1 MQQLCLDTG
10 AVKAVFPSASSASR
24 RFPAT
29 RANRIL
35 QICEGARKGLRSE
48 GGFGWRFVGSSSVQ
62 LLYGERR
69 CDGRAVEQLDL
80 PTGQV
85 MREFKSMREA
95 SAKTKVARVAIK
107 MVCEGKGIDPDAGGF
122 FWRFKGDP
130 QLPWATRTNAQ
141 FKPVE
146 QLSFETNEVIAEFVS
161 VAEAKKIH
169 GKGVSIQQVCND
181 GFVSAA
187 GYFWRWKGSPNTPQ
201 RHRDGRGGKAASGW
215 DS

>member
-1 MQQLCLDTG
+1 
-10 AVKAVFPSASSASR
+10 
-24 RFPAT
+24 
-29 RANRIL
+29 
-35 QICEGARKGLRSE
+35 
-48 GGFGWRFVGSSSVQ
+48 
-62 LLYGERR
+62 
-69 CDGRAVEQLDL
+69 
-80 PTGQV
+80 

-122 FWRFKGDP
+122 FWRGEPTPFNDGPSCGFTRVARFKGDP

-169 GKGVSIQQVCND
+169 GKGVSIQQPSANRPQPVPVFSGLQRRLRECR
-181 GFVSAA
+181 GLLLALERVSKHPSEAS
-187 GYFWRWKGSPNTPQ
+187 RRT
-201 RHRDGRGGKAASGW
+201 RREGGKRVGQLTL
-215 DS
+215 DGKR